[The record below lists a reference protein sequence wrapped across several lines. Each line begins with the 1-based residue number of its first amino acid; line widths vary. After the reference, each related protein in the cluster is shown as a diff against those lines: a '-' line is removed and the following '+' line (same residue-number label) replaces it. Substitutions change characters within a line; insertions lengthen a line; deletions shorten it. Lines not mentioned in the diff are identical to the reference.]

1 MSSLKKNIIA
11 LFFMQGINYMVPLI
25 TLPYLTRAL
34 GVHQYGALNIA
45 LSLIQYA
52 ILFTNFGFNLST
64 TKNIAIYKHDKFK
77 VSQLFW
83 ETLLAKFVLGII
95 SIGIVYLVVAASS
108 TLQEIKWVILI
119 LFIQV
124 FAAVLSPDWFFQG
137 IEKIS
142 NVSVV
147 TSIMKLTTI
156 PLLFWLVHNPS
167 DLFMASFIL
176 SITLLIASLTALS
189 MAAKNILI
197 IRIPLRNLRVF
208 NTMKESFPLFV
219 GTIAISLYTAS
230 TPLILGLTNT
240 FEQAGLYSAS
250 FRIRSAVTGI
260 FLILGQVFYPRA
272 SALFT
277 QNPEKGYQ
285 FVALLF
291 KWLLPLSLLAAVVF
305 YFIVPPLAAI
315 LLGPSF
321 KNTEPLLQIM
331 APMMVLIPM
340 SVILSNYLLLPL
352 GHKKIFFMLPILTA
366 SLHIPYTIV
375 LSHLYGAKGA
385 SLAILIT
392 EVISFTGLVIASSR
406 LTSIYKYIKFQ
417 KRI

>member
-64 TKNIAIYKHDKFK
+64 TKNIAIHKHDQLT
-77 VSQLFW
+77 VSKLFW
-83 ETLLAKFVLGII
+83 ETLLAKLILALVSVLII
-95 SIGIVYLVVAASS
+95 YSTVAMSPV
-108 TLQEIKWVILI
+108 LQEIKWVILV

-142 NVSVV
+142 KVSLI

-156 PLLFWLVHNPS
+156 PLLFWLVHKPS
-167 DLFMASFIL
+167 DLLMASLVL
-176 SITLLIASLTALS
+176 STTLLIASLTALF
-189 MAAKNILI
+189 MATQNTLI
-197 IRIPLRNLRVF
+197 VKIPLKKLSISS
-208 NTMKESFPLFV
+208 TMKESFPLFI
-219 GTIAISLYTAS
+219 GTVAISLYTAS

-250 FRIRSAVTGI
+250 FRIRSAVTGV
-260 FLILGQVFYPRA
+260 FLILGQAFYPRA
-272 SALFT
+272 SKLFAQDPT
-277 QNPEKGYQ
+277 KGYQ
-285 FVALLF
+285 FVVVLF
-291 KWLLPLSLLAAVVF
+291 KWLFPLSILAAILF
-305 YFIVPPLAAI
+305 YYVVPPLAPI
-315 LLGPSF
+315 LLGQAF
-321 KNTEPLLQIM
+321 TNTGPLLKIM

-352 GHKKIFFMLPILTA
+352 GHKKLFFMLPILTA
-366 SLHIPYTIV
+366 TLHIPYTII
-375 LSHLYGAKGA
+375 LSHGYGAIGA
-385 SLAILIT
+385 SVAILMT
-392 EVISFTGLVIASSR
+392 EIISFTGLVIASVKM
-406 LTSIYKYIKFQ
+406 TDIYKHLRSRKV
-417 KRI
+417 